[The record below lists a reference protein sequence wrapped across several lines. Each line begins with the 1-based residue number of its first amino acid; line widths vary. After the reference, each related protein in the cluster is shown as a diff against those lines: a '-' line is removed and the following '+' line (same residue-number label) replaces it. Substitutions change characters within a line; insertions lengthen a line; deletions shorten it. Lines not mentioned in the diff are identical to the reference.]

1 MLFAR
6 RRAYLEYLRRKQEEE
21 RRKREEE
28 ERRKQSSILYRLF
41 GDFDIERF
49 REELLRQY
57 QIRAQQELLKRL
69 FGVKSKEEL
78 VETLVAK
85 TFGDESRAQ
94 EQRDEKNEGASGNPL
109 ADIAMAALN
118 GRGKLTRKDM
128 LDLIEKFI
136 DSLPD

>member
-1 MLFAR
+1 MFFAR

-85 TFGDESRAQ
+85 TFGDEFGAQ
-94 EQRDEKNEGASGNPL
+94 EQRDENEGASGNPL